1 MTTFLAISS
10 LLLGTLC
17 LYLIKLVFKERE
29 YQLEI
34 LEDLQNEQEKIEAI
48 EMANESFRKE
58 FGELK
63 ERYILEQTKS
73 QEFNRLVLIQN
84 EYFRGVLYDKQ
95 NDTIVLAENLERL
108 GEL

>member
-10 LLLGTLC
+10 LLLGTLSI
-17 LYLIKLVFKERE
+17 YLIKLIFRERE
-29 YQLEI
+29 YQLDVLSD
-34 LEDLQNEQEKIEAI
+34 LEDAREKIEAI

-63 ERYILEQTKS
+63 ERYVLEQTKS
-73 QEFNRLVLIQN
+73 QELNRLVLIQN